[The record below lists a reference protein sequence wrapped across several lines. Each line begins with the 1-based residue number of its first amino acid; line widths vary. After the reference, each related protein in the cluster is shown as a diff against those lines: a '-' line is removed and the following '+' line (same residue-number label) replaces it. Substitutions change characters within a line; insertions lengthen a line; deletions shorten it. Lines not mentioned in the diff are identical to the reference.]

1 MNEFNQEA
9 YLACYSECTNP
20 TIFQFA
26 VTQLKDKLLED
37 RKLKTNFVYKQVF
50 CCFCSLKD
58 ASKTGMERR
67 TWDHGHHGSEV
78 SKGAWSFY
86 TYNSKASFA
95 EVVQND
101 SFRPSGNSPGCPT
114 KMVEWSS
121 QKCLRQKKWRAVWQF
136 FHVFPPS
143 IRDM

>member
-1 MNEFNQEA
+1 MMNEFNQEA

-78 SKGAWSFY
+78 SKGA
-86 TYNSKASFA
+86 
-95 EVVQND
+95 
-101 SFRPSGNSPGCPT
+101 
-114 KMVEWSS
+114 
-121 QKCLRQKKWRAVWQF
+121 
-136 FHVFPPS
+136 
-143 IRDM
+143 